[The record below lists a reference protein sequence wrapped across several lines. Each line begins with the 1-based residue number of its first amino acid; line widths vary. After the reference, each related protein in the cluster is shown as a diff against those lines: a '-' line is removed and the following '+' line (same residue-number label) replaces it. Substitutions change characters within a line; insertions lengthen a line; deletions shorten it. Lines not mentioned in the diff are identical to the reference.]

1 MTRCRAL
8 FDDSFAGQ
16 PRILLLVG
24 EPGIGK
30 TRVSEE
36 LTTYARIRGAQ
47 VYWGRCHE
55 GEGAPPFWPW
65 VQIVRAY
72 AAAREPAQLRK
83 DLGFGAPDVAGMVSE
98 VRQVLPDLPEPPRLD
113 PEQARFRL
121 FDAVVGFLRNAAR
134 RSPLVLVLDDLH
146 WADKPSLAAARVPRP
161 RARAGAA
168 VRDRDLS
175 RRRAAPP
182 PSLDRDPGRARSPA
196 DR

>member
-72 AAAREPAQLRK
+72 AAAREPAQLRQ
-83 DLGFGAPDVAGMVSE
+83 DLGFGAPEIASMVSE

-121 FDAVVGFLRNAAR
+121 FDAVVGFLRNAAQ

-146 WADKPSLAAARVPRP
+146 WADKPSLLLLEFLARELGP
-161 RARAGAA
+161 ARC
-168 VRDRDLS
+168 S
-175 RRRAAPP
+175 
-182 PSLDRDPGRARSPA
+182 
-196 DR
+196 